1 MSGAV
6 LRLAAATLDRLPP
19 DATAPPL
26 TIASVLIGTSQVPAM
41 TVENALTAIVSGV
54 RQANRKLQDETGGR
68 AVVDRLQIV
77 ERYEER
83 AIQAVRAAARL
94 DATLDP
100 DAVEMLTV
108 ERQLVD
114 GCDGVPGSPR
124 PDYQEGIWRTVRIVA
139 ADDVEAAKAGPD
151 DLVELSFTSIGRS
164 ARAEQTVNVAQRKV
178 IEAVVAET
186 IASPQPADQLL
197 NTLYELI
204 VPNSLKEQGYGSENL
219 MLVIDGHAASLPLEM
234 LATRTSP
241 HAVRPLCVDVGIV
254 RRLETSAFSET
265 VRSASGRAALVIG
278 NPAGTGAVPLPAA
291 AAEARRVAD
300 LLRAARYDVTD
311 IISDNANAA
320 PEVIRIVNALYERE
334 YRIVHIAGHGHFD
347 PGKPARSGVLIGPG
361 TYLGALEIAKMRSA
375 PQLVFLNCC
384 HLGAVTT
391 QSNRLAA
398 SISRQLIENGVRSVV
413 AAGWTVD
420 DAAAQTFAERLYGG
434 LLDGADL
441 GDAAHRAREA
451 VFHTYRTTN
460 TWGAY
465 QVYGPPGL
473 RLRTSADDDRGT
485 DSPPVARRELDD
497 ALSRLGQEAAA
508 ARGDQVAEVGRRLE
522 QLLAH
527 VPGDWIHS
535 AEHALIGQVWG
546 SLGAYARAVA
556 SYESAQAGWDGSASL
571 KIIEQLANMRAKW
584 AVAPRDP
591 EAEPHTPTS
600 TALLKQ
606 ADDAV
611 HLLLDLGPTPERY
624 ELLGSIERRRAQ
636 RGGPGSVKA
645 LVRARDAYRNAV
657 EMHRIGGDRA
667 DFYPA
672 LNEVVLDVVVAQ
684 RTSTGLD
691 TDRAMQL
698 IGLAKAD
705 ITARRCPD
713 FWCRAAHAD
722 AELALALVE
731 RTLPERIDK
740 LARAYRAVF
749 DEGSSRQERLAVAE
763 HVDVIA
769 TTLRPGR
776 GAGTKALAD
785 AAAKLGARLRAA
797 AG

>member
-1 MSGAV
+1 MDELSSTGC
-6 LRLAAATLDRLPP
+6 RSWSAT
-19 DATAPPL
+19 
-26 TIASVLIGTSQVPAM
+26 
-41 TVENALTAIVSGV
+41 
-54 RQANRKLQDETGGR
+54 R
-68 AVVDRLQIV
+68 AGD
-77 ERYEER
+77 
-83 AIQAVRAAARL
+83 QAVRAAARL

-114 GCDGVPGSPR
+114 GCDEVPGSPR

-139 ADDVEAAKAGPD
+139 ADDVETAKAGPD
-151 DLVELSFTSIGRS
+151 DLVDLSFTSIGRS

-204 VPNSLKEQGYGSENL
+204 VPELAEGAGLRQREP
-219 MLVIDGHAASLPLEM
+219 HAGDRRARRV
-234 LATRTSP
+234 AAVGDARHRTSP

-460 TWGAY
+460 TWGRTRST
-465 QVYGPPGL
+465 GRPGCGTPAPTTTVAPTAH
-473 RLRTSADDDRGT
+473 RWHGASWTTRSAD
-485 DSPPVARRELDD
+485 SARR
-497 ALSRLGQEAAA
+497 RRRCAAIK
-508 ARGDQVAEVGRRLE
+508 VAEVGRRLE

-527 VPGDWIHS
+527 VPGDWITRPS
-535 AEHALIGQVWG
+535 
-546 SLGAYARAVA
+546 
-556 SYESAQAGWDGSASL
+556 
-571 KIIEQLANMRAKW
+571 
-584 AVAPRDP
+584 
-591 EAEPHTPTS
+591 TP
-600 TALLKQ
+600 
-606 ADDAV
+606 
-611 HLLLDLGPTPERY
+611 
-624 ELLGSIERRRAQ
+624 
-636 RGGPGSVKA
+636 
-645 LVRARDAYRNAV
+645 
-657 EMHRIGGDRA
+657 
-667 DFYPA
+667 
-672 LNEVVLDVVVAQ
+672 
-684 RTSTGLD
+684 
-691 TDRAMQL
+691 
-698 IGLAKAD
+698 
-705 ITARRCPD
+705 
-713 FWCRAAHAD
+713 
-722 AELALALVE
+722 
-731 RTLPERIDK
+731 
-740 LARAYRAVF
+740 
-749 DEGSSRQERLAVAE
+749 
-763 HVDVIA
+763 
-769 TTLRPGR
+769 
-776 GAGTKALAD
+776 
-785 AAAKLGARLRAA
+785 
-797 AG
+797 